1 MVLFK
6 TKFQKLIESTGGFAL
21 FFSPYCPE
29 FNPIDLVWANVK
41 RKAASFYEN
50 NRTIHV
56 LLQQTSAAFNG
67 GTFQTKSGE
76 TKSTQGVQEF
86 VLLYVNHSIKELFKA
101 AECQKQI
108 METLQSFNRLLEY
121 PTADSFNK
129 IITYG
134 GGWDPQ
140 GNNDQAEWTL
150 GSVSVNSEDGGLDD
164 LFGSERVAMIEDEVK
179 EEPSPLKSA

>member
-1 MVLFK
+1 M
-6 TKFQKLIESTGGFAL
+6 
-21 FFSPYCPE
+21 
-29 FNPIDLVWANVK
+29 
-41 RKAASFYEN
+41 
-50 NRTIHV
+50 
-56 LLQQTSAAFNG
+56 LLQQTFAAFNG

-76 TKSTQGVQEF
+76 TKSTKGVRES
-86 VLLYVNHSIKELFKA
+86 VLLYVNHSKELFKA

-108 METLQSFNRLLEY
+108 METLQSFNGLLEY

-150 GSVSVNSEDGGLDD
+150 GSVSGNSEGGGRDD
-164 LFGSERVAMIEDEVK
+164 LFGSERIAMIEDEDEEK
-179 EEPSPLKSA
+179 KEPSPLKFSCCYVSLTISTQN